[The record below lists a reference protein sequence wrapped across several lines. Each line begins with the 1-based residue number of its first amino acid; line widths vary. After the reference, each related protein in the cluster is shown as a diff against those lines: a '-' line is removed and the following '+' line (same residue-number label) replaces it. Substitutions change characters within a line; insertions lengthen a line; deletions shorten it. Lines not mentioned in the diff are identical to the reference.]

1 MAEETLSVLGR
12 MWVFYLL
19 FFCSTNC
26 YLQYGLQ
33 SWDICGK
40 KSANGTKFN
49 IGGDFRQC
57 QSTPIFAEICAACF
71 HWGSMFN
78 GHGSLGQ
85 KIQIDQL
92 EGHGQVNSNH
102 DGLGGTTE
110 KQVYISYCC
119 NSSTATGNHSGYCI
133 NKLLAV
139 KRIIIVRS
147 PAWGRNNT
155 ISFQLDR

>member
-1 MAEETLSVLGR
+1 MRNKIPILHIDIDIPAFECQFRLRAVQVQR
-12 MWVFYLL
+12 
-19 FFCSTNC
+19 ST
-26 YLQYGLQ
+26 
-33 SWDICGK
+33 
-40 KSANGTKFN
+40 
-49 IGGDFRQC
+49 
-57 QSTPIFAEICAACF
+57 
-71 HWGSMFN
+71 FN

-92 EGHGQVNSNH
+92 EGHGHRAQKKRLPSQVNSNH

-147 PAWGRNNT
+147 PA
-155 ISFQLDR
+155 